1 VYAWAKAA
9 TKPTYA
15 YSEITSPPTIPT
27 TLPASDV
34 YAWAKA
40 ATKPSYAY
48 SEISSPPT
56 NVSSFSNDS
65 GFLTASSFLKS
76 LNANGYIKLPGNIVI
91 VWGSTTASIGGSTGG
106 TVTASYAAGN
116 GMSTLYQV
124 LYNIYPSTTDGGAYF
139 VERLT
144 AKSASSLS
152 VLIRSS
158 NGLTFTYVLNYIA
171 IGTY

>member
-1 VYAWAKAA
+1 
-9 TKPTYA
+9 
-15 YSEITSPPTIPT
+15 
-27 TLPASDV
+27 
-34 YAWAKA
+34 
-40 ATKPSYAY
+40 
-48 SEISSPPT
+48 
-56 NVSSFSNDS
+56 
-65 GFLTASSFLKS
+65 
-76 LNANGYIKLPGNIVI
+76 
-91 VWGSTTASIGGSTGG
+91 
-106 TVTASYAAGN
+106 VTASYASGN

-158 NGLTFTYVLNYIA
+158 NGSTFTYVLNYIA